1 MLLAG
6 CTSIPEAG
14 SRDEFRNGV
23 VRFSQNLG
31 FDTVSAVVV
40 VDFAVVRSEFVSI
53 DNAPHS
59 HVKNAMHK
67 LGCTSKHQAVLQAL
81 QQLTVPANG
90 LLCWN
95 SMQALGQA
103 PHRTNTQEPHHAHP
117 HPRRY
122 HHPTAPRWLVSHGRF
137 PPGCSL
143 APLP

>member
-59 HVKNAMHK
+59 HVNNAMHK
-67 LGCTSKHQAVLQAL
+67 LGCGSKHQAVLKAL
-81 QQLTVPANG
+81 KLG
-90 LLCWN
+90 LI
-95 SMQALGQA
+95 G
-103 PHRTNTQEPHHAHP
+103 
-117 HPRRY
+117 
-122 HHPTAPRWLVSHGRF
+122 
-137 PPGCSL
+137 
-143 APLP
+143 